1 MTGSWGS
8 ALTEHAG
15 LIERLRPMLELSFEP
30 AVTMLVHCFATAHK
44 VLLCGNGGSWCDAAH
59 FSAELSVRYQLDRRA
74 LSALC
79 LTDPA
84 TLTAAA
90 NDLGYERIYARQ
102 VEALGQ
108 PQDVLVAI
116 STSGRSKNVI
126 EAVHAAKFRG
136 LSTLG
141 LSGNEGITAGCD
153 VDLVVPSKVTARI
166 QEAHALVIHLLCEAI
181 DERIPKGEDPRFRV
195 SA

>member
-1 MTGSWGS
+1 
-8 ALTEHAG
+8 
-15 LIERLRPMLELSFEP
+15 MLELSFEP

-59 FSAELSVRYQLDRRA
+59 FAAELTVRYHTDRRA
-74 LSALC
+74 LPAIC

-84 TLTAAA
+84 AITACA
-90 NDLGYERIYARQ
+90 NDYGYPRVYSRQ
-102 VEALGQ
+102 IEALGM
-108 PQDVLVAI
+108 PGDVLVGI
-116 STSGRSKNVI
+116 STSGRSVNVN
-126 EAVHAAKFRG
+126 EAIRTAKHQG

-141 LSGNEGITAGCD
+141 LAGERGLDSGPD
-153 VDLVVPSKVTARI
+153 VALSAPSTVTARI